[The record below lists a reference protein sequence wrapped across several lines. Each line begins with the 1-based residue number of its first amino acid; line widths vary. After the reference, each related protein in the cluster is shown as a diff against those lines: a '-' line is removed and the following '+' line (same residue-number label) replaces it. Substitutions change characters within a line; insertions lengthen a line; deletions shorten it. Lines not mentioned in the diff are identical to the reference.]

1 MSCSS
6 RPEAHIVHI
15 VLYIT
20 ILSPRL
26 QVGHV
31 VRVALVQV
39 VGGVGG
45 GRGVRRGRGGRGA
58 AAQRPLPLSRV
69 RGRVCRGA
77 DHAVEGDLGG
87 LPGAARA
94 SQGTLKCLQ

>member
-45 GRGVRRGRGGRGA
+45 GRGVRRGRGA
-58 AAQRPLPLSRV
+58 AAQSSLPVSRV
-69 RGRVCRGA
+69 RPRGGGRA
-77 DHAVEGDLGG
+77 DHPV
-87 LPGAARA
+87 
-94 SQGTLKCLQ
+94 K